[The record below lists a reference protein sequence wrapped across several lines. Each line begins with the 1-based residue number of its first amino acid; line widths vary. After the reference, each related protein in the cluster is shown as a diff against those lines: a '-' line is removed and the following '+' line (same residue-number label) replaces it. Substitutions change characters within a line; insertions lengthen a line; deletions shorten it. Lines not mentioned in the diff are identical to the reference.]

1 MKTSPFASTV
11 AKPKTSTTPM
21 TDYTRNV
28 ATAPHV
34 QLKKDLLRFLNFYR
48 KSNRLSNNFEV
59 F

>member
-28 ATAPHV
+28 ATAPHGTV
-34 QLKKDLLRFLNFYR
+34 EERPIKIPEFLQKK
-48 KSNRLSNNFEV
+48 
-59 F
+59 